1 MEETGHYPFWIQWL
15 VEYIAAMLVALITL
29 FHANPFLGGALY
41 AIAHY
46 LANPIS
52 GGYFTITNALFIGPI
67 RHRTWEHVAGLVSA
81 HLAAGFTVYSVYL
94 TRAGGAFA
102 HGE

>member
-29 FHANPFLGGALY
+29 FHANPFFAGALY
-41 AIAHY
+41 GIGHY

-52 GGYFTITNALFIGPI
+52 GGYFTITNALFIGPL
-67 RHRTWEHVAGLVSA
+67 RHRTWEHVAGLISA

-102 HGE
+102 RGE